1 MIDFYELSVGSS
13 KRVLESTIGVMEKG
27 AKFFEEQGI
36 ESAEIVEM
44 RLAPD
49 MLPFSFQVNSVR
61 HNTLGLAKGL
71 MAGQFSPPPAV
82 PELSYR
88 GLIDFLKD
96 ALAELD
102 AIDAKAIAATSGKAI
117 TFKAP
122 SFELPFT
129 TTENFVVSFALPNL
143 YFHATTLYD
152 MLRIKGVPLG
162 KMDFLGNMN
171 VGQPEA

>member
-1 MIDFYELSVGSS
+1 MTDLYELSVGTS

-36 ESAEIVEM
+36 DPAEIVEM

-61 HNTLGLAKGL
+61 HSTLGVAKGL
-71 MAGQFSPPPAV
+71 QAGTFSPPPAV
-82 PELSYR
+82 PELSYQ
-88 GLIDFLKD
+88 GLLDFLKQT
-96 ALAELD
+96 LAELD
-102 AIDAKAIAATSGKAI
+102 AIDAKAIAATEGKAI

-129 TTENFVVSFALPNL
+129 TENFVLSFAIPNL

-162 KMDFLGNMN
+162 KMDFLGNLKA
-171 VGQPEA
+171 GLPEA